1 MFANYGEERGMIH
14 TAVIRIAG
22 RYSLLFLGSLM
33 GSLQAQDT
41 LFARRV
47 IEDLCSR
54 KLAGRGYVQDGA
66 LKAAALLEA
75 ELLKAGVQAW
85 NGTYRHDFFIPV
97 NTIPELDVQCGGR
110 RLKPGIDVLADAA
123 SPSWKGSLFLRKW
136 SWADTLYYPR
146 GPWRSLGTVPAVPE
160 AMLSHPI
167 WGKRI
172 SALRAQH
179 PVPVWVN
186 LVPRLPAW
194 GVATETASRVVL
206 WLREDRVQHD
216 IRLELNI
223 KNQHKPSQLCRN
235 VLAFIPGTHR
245 PDSLLVLTAH
255 YDHLGRMGK
264 AVFPGANDN
273 ASGVAMVL
281 DMARDLAKKPLPYSV
296 MVVFFAAEEAGLLGS
311 AAVIRDRVLPL
322 NRIRFLL
329 NLDLMGTGETG
340 MTVVNASIFPKEF
353 SLMDSLN
360 REHQFLPAI
369 NKRGKAANSDHY
381 FFTEAGVPSFFGYLS
396 GPRPAYHSTDDIPQT
411 LTLHGYVNT
420 YRLYRMFLEQ
430 LTSGK

>member
-1 MFANYGEERGMIH
+1 MCLR
-14 TAVIRIAG
+14 
-22 RYSLLFLGSLM
+22 SLYWLRTLIFCALGC
-33 GSLQAQDT
+33 LQGPLAAQDT
-41 LFARRV
+41 VWARKF
-47 IEDLCSR
+47 IEQLCSR

-75 ELLKAGVQAW
+75 ELRKAGVQAW
-85 NGTYRHDFFIPV
+85 NGTYRHDFFISV
-97 NTIPELDVQCGGR
+97 NTIPELAVQCGGR

-136 SWADTLYYPR
+136 SWADTLFYPR

-194 GVATETASRVVL
+194 GVASEPDPRVVL

-223 KNQHKPSQLCRN
+223 KNQYRPSQLCRN
-235 VLAFIPGTHR
+235 VLAYIPGTR
-245 PDSLLVLTAH
+245 QPDSLLVLTAH

-281 DMARDLAKKPLPYSV
+281 DLARDLAKKPLPYSV
-296 MVVFFAAEEAGLLGS
+296 VVVFFAAEEAGLLGS
-311 AAVIRDRVLPL
+311 AAMIRDRILPL
-322 NRIRFLL
+322 NRIRFLI
-329 NLDLMGTGETG
+329 NMDLMGTGEQG
-340 MTVVNASIFPKEF
+340 MTVVNASVFSREF
-353 SLMDSLN
+353 NFLDSLN
-360 REHQFLPAI
+360 RHYCLLPAI
-369 NKRGKAANSDHY
+369 QKRGKAANSDHY
-381 FFTEAGVPSFFGYLS
+381 FFTEAGVPSFFGYLA
-396 GPRPAYHSTDDIPQT
+396 GPRPAYHSVDDVMET

-420 YRLYRMFLEQ
+420 YTLYRMFLAQIAGAE
-430 LTSGK
+430 